1 MPNPLT
7 EQDHLVTGRREILL
21 YLLVSYLV
29 YPQISWSEQK
39 GLPRIAVIFPQSPS
53 FDQPLREQLA
63 ARGFVEDKTV
73 KIDWRSY
80 KTWDASMES
89 IVTELVLSTP
99 DVIVVAGTPATRAV
113 LRQTKTIPVVFDVG
127 DPLAT
132 GLLSSLSHPD
142 RNATGV
148 STTSVEASAKLF
160 DLVTQLVPDASR
172 ILVVRNPLNPLA
184 VKMTDQIRSMSVDG
198 KAHVSFLDANNADEL
213 VAALRRITK
222 HRADAILVPTDLVF
236 RAGKEGIVRA
246 VHKTGLPA
254 VYQDLSLAEAGGLM
268 AYGPDGSEIA
278 QTEARMV
285 ERILQGAKP
294 ADLPV
299 EQVTRLKLVVNL
311 KTAKALGITIPE
323 SILLRADAV
332 IR

>member
-1 MPNPLT
+1 MTRL
-7 EQDHLVTGRREILL
+7 REVLICLFAV
-21 YLLVSYLV
+21 VSYLAS
-29 YPQISWSEQK
+29 PQIGWPEQK

-53 FDQPLREQLA
+53 FDQPLREQLT
-63 ARGFVEDKTV
+63 ARGFVEGKNV

-80 KTWDASMES
+80 KTWDTTMES
-89 IVTELVLSTP
+89 MVAELVRSTP
-99 DVIVVAGTPATRAV
+99 DVIIVAGTPATRAV

-148 STTSVEASAKLF
+148 STISVEGSAKLF
-160 DLVTQLVPDASR
+160 DLITQLVPDAHR

-184 VKMTDQIRSMSVDG
+184 ERMTEHIRSVAING
-198 KAHVSFLDANNADEL
+198 QAHVSFLDANNADEL
-213 VAALRRITK
+213 VTALRRITK

-236 RAGKEGIVRA
+236 RAGKERIVRA
-246 VHKTGLPA
+246 VQKTRLPA
-254 VYQDLSLAEAGGLM
+254 VYQDLSLAEAGGLL

-294 ADLPV
+294 AELPV
-299 EQVTRLKLVVNL
+299 EQVTTLKLVVNL
-311 KTAKALGITIPE
+311 KTAKKMALVIPQ
-323 SILLRADAV
+323 SIMARADEV